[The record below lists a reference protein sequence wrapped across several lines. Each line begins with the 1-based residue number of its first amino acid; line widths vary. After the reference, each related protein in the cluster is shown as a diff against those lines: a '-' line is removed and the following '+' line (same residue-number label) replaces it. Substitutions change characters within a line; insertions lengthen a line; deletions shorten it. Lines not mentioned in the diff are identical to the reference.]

1 MTEAKASY
9 HRILRSTS
17 IIGGAS
23 FINIA
28 IGVLRTKV
36 LAVLL
41 GPAGVGLASLY
52 AGLMG
57 TASTVATMGLGP
69 VGTRQI
75 AEACSKD
82 DARAIMVARRAL
94 FWATMLLA
102 CAGGLVVWSLRSI
115 LAVYALGSA
124 SYSGAVGFLS
134 IGVALSVA
142 GASQAA
148 LIQGMRRIGDIARL
162 NVFGSAISTALGIG
176 LLWRWGKAG
185 LVAYVL
191 IAPLASFVL
200 GHVYVSRLPKAG
212 TETVFL
218 QELTHEWKML
228 LRLGIAMVGAG
239 LAQQLAQLWIRI
251 DVAKVLGAQSLGQY
265 QAAWTISLQYVSFVL
280 MAMGTD
286 YYPRLTGVIH
296 DHKAARNLV
305 NEQTEI
311 ATLLSAPVFIAMMA
325 VAPWVIHLLY
335 AASFTPAIEILRWQ
349 VLGDVLKV
357 ASWPLGFLILAAG
370 DGKTFFL
377 TESAAWLVTTGLIMG
392 LVRVVGLPITGIAYL
407 AMYAFYL
414 PLVYLLARRR
424 IGFYWSRSVL
434 YLSGLSLAICMGTGI
449 LTAWTRWGMLDGC
462 LAATAFAIF
471 SLGRITHMSN
481 LGGPVGRLGALVRL
495 LTKGS
500 IKMCNHTVGPS
511 GLNPEPLVSVLVLS
525 YNHEKFVVECLDS
538 IKNLN
543 YKRLELIVSD
553 DCSQDK
559 TFSLAEQWGQR
570 NASRFE
576 RTLVVRQEKNLGIVR
591 NLQYLFNSAQGDYI
605 VYLGSDDMLI
615 ESAITGRVKV
625 LQENRSIDAVF
636 GNAQFVSTTGSV
648 LKEEFIPRRIGL
660 ELSSSRL
667 LLPSLLVS
675 FLCPGPALM
684 LRKEAVHE
692 NGSLGILPHDL
703 KVEDRYIYIRL
714 ASRGKLRYVNE
725 VVAKWRFVPGSMSR
739 PSSNI
744 HDIDL
749 FAQGDRKNRHLLSGI
764 NRLLI
769 ENQIAMYNLEQ
780 KKGDIALYGVRQ
792 LFSQIIVKLSRITLR
807 ICATAFRD

>member
-52 AGLMG
+52 TGLMG

-102 CAGGLVVWSLRSI
+102 CAGGLVVWSLRSV
-115 LAVYALGSA
+115 LAVYALGNA
-124 SYSGAVGFLS
+124 SYSGAVGWLS

-218 QELTHEWKML
+218 PELTREWKML
-228 LRLGIAMVGAG
+228 LRLGVAMVGAG
-239 LAQQLAQLWIRI
+239 LVQQLAQLWIRI

-265 QAAWTISLQYVSFVL
+265 QAAWTISMQYVSFVL

-325 VAPWVIHLLY
+325 VVPWVIHLLY

-357 ASWPLGFLILAAG
+357 VSWPLGFLILAAG
-370 DGKTFFL
+370 DGKAFFL
-377 TESAAWLVTTGLIMG
+377 TETASLLVLTGLITG
-392 LVRVVGLPITGIAYL
+392 LAPIMGLPITGIAYL
-407 AMYAFYL
+407 AMYVFYL
-414 PLVYLLARRR
+414 PLVYWLACRR
-424 IGFYWSRSVL
+424 IGFHWSRSVL
-434 YLSGLSLAICMGTGI
+434 MLSGVTLAICVGVDT
-449 LTAWTRWGMLDGC
+449 LTALTHWGTLVGC
-462 LAATAFAIF
+462 VAAVSFAVY
-471 SLGRITHMSN
+471 SLGRITHMSD
-481 LGGPVGRLGALVRL
+481 LGGAVGRLGAMARRL
-495 LTKGS
+495 TERG
-500 IKMCNHTVGPS
+500 
-511 GLNPEPLVSVLVLS
+511 
-525 YNHEKFVVECLDS
+525 
-538 IKNLN
+538 
-543 YKRLELIVSD
+543 R
-553 DCSQDK
+553 
-559 TFSLAEQWGQR
+559 
-570 NASRFE
+570 AS
-576 RTLVVRQEKNLGIVR
+576 
-591 NLQYLFNSAQGDYI
+591 
-605 VYLGSDDMLI
+605 
-615 ESAITGRVKV
+615 
-625 LQENRSIDAVF
+625 
-636 GNAQFVSTTGSV
+636 
-648 LKEEFIPRRIGL
+648 
-660 ELSSSRL
+660 
-667 LLPSLLVS
+667 
-675 FLCPGPALM
+675 
-684 LRKEAVHE
+684 
-692 NGSLGILPHDL
+692 
-703 KVEDRYIYIRL
+703 
-714 ASRGKLRYVNE
+714 
-725 VVAKWRFVPGSMSR
+725 
-739 PSSNI
+739 
-744 HDIDL
+744 
-749 FAQGDRKNRHLLSGI
+749 
-764 NRLLI
+764 
-769 ENQIAMYNLEQ
+769 
-780 KKGDIALYGVRQ
+780 
-792 LFSQIIVKLSRITLR
+792 
-807 ICATAFRD
+807 